1 MELNQNAIKAGCSIF
16 AGFGAGIGL
25 LMYIVVDSDE
35 MIGAIFGLFSLII
48 LVMLSP
54 ILSTIVGAIIAKD
67 FDDESDAAFNGA
79 VVGAAGTLIM
89 MLIASFFFG
98 MATDD
103 MDDSDSEEADDISD
117 EIYDVILKI
126 MISAAVGG
134 ALGAFVGFR
143 YLWAQMPATETQSG
157 LPPLSPPQF

>member
-1 MELNQNAIKAGCSIF
+1 MEVNHNAVKAGCSIF
-16 AGFGAGIGL
+16 AGFGAGLGL
-25 LMYIVVDSDE
+25 LMYFAVDADE
-35 MIGAIFGLFSLII
+35 EMGAFFVIFGLII
-48 LVMLSP
+48 AVMLSP

-79 VVGAAGTLIM
+79 IVGAIGTAIM
-89 MLIASFFFG
+89 LFITIFFYG
-98 MATDD
+98 MAADD
-103 MDDSDSEEADDISD
+103 LDGPDSDDADEMSD
-117 EIYDVILKI
+117 DTSDMMIKI
-126 MISAAVGG
+126 MIPCAVGG

>member
-1 MELNQNAIKAGCSIF
+1 VELNQNAIKAGCSIF

-103 MDDSDSEEADDISD
+103 LDDSDSEEADEISD

>member
-103 MDDSDSEEADDISD
+103 LDDSDSEEADDISD

>member
-103 MDDSDSEEADDISD
+103 LDDSDSEEADEISD